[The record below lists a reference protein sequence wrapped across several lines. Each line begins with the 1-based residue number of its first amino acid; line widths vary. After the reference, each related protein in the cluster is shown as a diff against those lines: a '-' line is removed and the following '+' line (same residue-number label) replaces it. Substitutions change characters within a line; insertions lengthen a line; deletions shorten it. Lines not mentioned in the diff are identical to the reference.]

1 MPDSASKKKWDKEN
15 VVLVEGKLSI
25 REDDE
30 VKIVAR
36 EIKDLNNLGSN
47 IVTNERKKLLIDITN
62 LTEEN
67 KARLRGALKFFNGEK
82 NNTPVQVKNGENIL
96 NCRKYFY
103 E

>member
-1 MPDSASKKKWDKEN
+1 M
-15 VVLVEGKLSI
+15 EGRLSI

-36 EIKDLNNLGSN
+36 EIKDLNFVGADS
-47 IVTNERKKLLIDITN
+47 ISDHHKKLLIDITKIN
-62 LTEEN
+62 EED
-67 KARLRGALKFFNGEK
+67 KVKLRGALKFFNGEK